1 MSGEASLESGARR
14 GRAGLPHGLGI
25 GASTGGPRALLALL
39 ATLDLPSG
47 TYSFLVQHIH
57 PKFTNL
63 LTRRLGEVATLPV
76 VEAEAEALA
85 RPGQIYVA
93 PSGRHL
99 LVEYNWPSTYRT
111 RLSEGPLRNGVR
123 PSVDEL
129 FISLAKA
136 FGKRAVG
143 VVLTGMGRDG
153 LEGARAIKE
162 AGGLVLAEAESTCT
176 VYGMPRALAEAGLA
190 DRMVPIGAMAA
201 AMREACGEPAVVAPG
216 CSTPLA
222 R

>member
-1 MSGEASLESGARR
+1 VSGEASPAPGARR

-39 ATLDLPSG
+39 AKLDIPSG
-47 TYSFLVQHIH
+47 TYIFLVQHIH
-57 PKFTNL
+57 PKFTHL

-76 VEAEAEALA
+76 VEAEGDAQA

-99 LVEYNWPSTYRT
+99 LVEYRWPSTYRT
-111 RLSEGPLRNGVR
+111 QFDEGPLRNGVR
-123 PSVDEL
+123 PSVDAL
-129 FISLAKA
+129 FTSLAKA
-136 FGKRAVG
+136 FGNRAVG

-162 AGGLVLAEAESTCT
+162 SGGVVLAEAESTCT

-190 DRMVPIGAMAA
+190 DRMVPIGEMAA
-201 AMREACGEPAVVAPG
+201 AIREACGEPVVDAPG
-216 CSTPLA
+216 CPTPMA
-222 R
+222 G

>member
-1 MSGEASLESGARR
+1 MNGEAGLPRSARR
-14 GRAGLPHGLGI
+14 SRAGLPRGVGI

-39 ATLDLPSG
+39 AALDLPAG
-47 TYSFLVQHIH
+47 TYAFLVQHIH
-57 PKFTNL
+57 PKFTHL

-76 VEAEAEALA
+76 VEAESEVLA

-99 LVEYNWPSTYRT
+99 LVEYSWPSTYRT

-129 FISLAKA
+129 FTSLARA
-136 FGKRAVG
+136 FGNRAVG

-153 LEGARAIKE
+153 LEGARAIKQ
-162 AGGLVLAEAESTCT
+162 AGGVMLAEAESTCT
-176 VYGMPRALAEAGLA
+176 VYGMPRVLAEAGLA
-190 DRMVPIGAMAA
+190 DRMVPIGEMAA
-201 AMREACGEPAVVAPG
+201 AMREACGEPAAVASG
-216 CSTPLA
+216 CLA
-222 R
+222 PMAR

>member
-1 MSGEASLESGARR
+1 MSGEVSPPTVPRR
-14 GRAGLPHGLGI
+14 GRGGLPRGVGL

-39 ATLDLPSG
+39 ARLDLPPG
-47 TYSFLVQHIH
+47 AYAFLVQHIH
-57 PKFTNL
+57 PKFTHL

-76 VEAEAEALA
+76 IEAENEALA
-85 RPGQIYVA
+85 CPGQLYLA
-93 PSGRHL
+93 PSGWHL
-99 LVEYNWPSTYRT
+99 RVEYTWPSTYRT
-111 RLSEGPLRNGVR
+111 RLSEDPPVNGVR

-129 FISLAKA
+129 FASLAKA

-162 AGGLVLAEAESTCT
+162 AGGVVLAEAESTCT
-176 VYGMPRALAEAGLA
+176 VYGMPRVLAEAGLA
-190 DRMVPIGAMAA
+190 DRMVPIGEMAA
-201 AMREACGEPAVVAPG
+201 AIREACGEPAGVAPG
-216 CSTPLA
+216 CSPPVA

>member
-1 MSGEASLESGARR
+1 MSEDAALPPGARR
-14 GRAGLPHGLGI
+14 GRLGLPRGLGI

-39 ATLDLPSG
+39 TGLELPAD
-47 TYSFLVQHIH
+47 TYAFLVQHIH
-57 PKFTNL
+57 PKFTGL

-76 VEAEAEALA
+76 VEAESDTAAQ
-85 RPGQIYVA
+85 PGQVYVA
-93 PSGRHL
+93 PSGLHL
-99 LVEYNWPSTYRT
+99 LVEYRWPSSYRIQ
-111 RLSEGPLRNGVR
+111 LSDGPLRNGVR

-129 FISLAKA
+129 FASLAKA

-162 AGGLVLAEAESTCT
+162 AGGQVLAEAESTCT
-176 VYGMPRALAEAGLA
+176 VYGMPRALAQAGLA
-190 DRMVPIGAMAA
+190 DRMVPIGEMAA
-201 AMREACGEPAVVAPG
+201 AIREACGEPVMAAANSV
-216 CSTPLA
+216 SPLA

>member
-1 MSGEASLESGARR
+1 MSGDTSPPPGARR
-14 GRAGLPHGLGI
+14 GRGGLPRGLGI

-39 ATLDLPSG
+39 ANLDLPHSA
-47 TYSFLVQHIH
+47 YAFLVQHIH
-57 PKFTNL
+57 PKFTHL

-99 LVEYNWPSTYRT
+99 LVEYSWPSTYRT
-111 RLSEGPLRNGVR
+111 HLSEAPLRNGVR

-129 FISLAKA
+129 FTSLAKA
-136 FGKRAVG
+136 FGNRAVG

-153 LEGARAIKE
+153 LEGARAIKQ
-162 AGGLVLAEAESTCT
+162 AGGLILAEAESTCT

-190 DRMVPIGAMAA
+190 DRMVPIGEMAS
-201 AMREACGEPAVVAPG
+201 AMREACGEPATAMPG
-216 CSTPLA
+216 CPVPMA